1 MTSSMV
7 SMLRLVFRQ
16 GQQMLLNVDELDCN
30 PVCESQK
37 LPGNLAMW
45 TAVLD
50 WGCMQHVQ
58 QHSSFEYAWLM
69 LRSSWRGIHRS
80 SWCFS
85 TLQRQQVDSPLGSS
99 TSLIS
104 RPSLN
109 EAALEIE
116 KNHEAI
122 FKLLRVE
129 GVSVGTAPSL
139 TAAASLQA
147 VWEATQEH
155 GARALVAAADAREE
169 EVADAI
175 RTQHKLLLPV
185 LCRTPRRL
193 HEPALLLLPLLLL
206 LDNHFLFHVVL
217 GRVRENEVL
226 EKRPK
231 MSHAKPIYA
240 PEIPTKGNFVGV
252 FPGNNLMTS

>member
-1 MTSSMV
+1 MV
-7 SMLRLVFRQ
+7 SMLRLVLRQ

-30 PVCESQK
+30 PVRESQK
-37 LPGNLAMW
+37 LPVNLEMW

-116 KNHEAI
+116 KNHKAI
-122 FKLLRVE
+122 FKLLREE

-175 RTQHKLLLPV
+175 RMQHRIKQSLLNSKLDH
-185 LCRTPRRL
+185 CF
-193 HEPALLLLPLLLL
+193 
-206 LDNHFLFHVVL
+206 N
-217 GRVRENEVL
+217 
-226 EKRPK
+226 
-231 MSHAKPIYA
+231 
-240 PEIPTKGNFVGV
+240 
-252 FPGNNLMTS
+252 